1 MMPTCGCCRH
11 WLSRKLFDWFHAVRI
26 EVKES
31 FVRALL
37 MAAGVLSTTVI
48 HAENAA
54 PNANFYPSHPVR
66 VIVPFAPGGPADI
79 VARLLTQ
86 KLSEHLGKQFYV
98 ENQAGAGGN
107 LGMGAAARAA
117 PDGYTLVLVS
127 SSYMVNPSLYPKVP
141 YDQAKDFLP
150 VTLPAYAPNVLVANP
165 SLPVG
170 SVKELAEFIKA
181 NPGKHSFAS
190 AGMGTTP
197 YLSGELFK
205 LSIGADL
212 VHVPFNGSAPAIQST
227 LGGHTPFAF
236 VVLAPAVPHV
246 KEGKL
251 RGLAVLSARR
261 SSAVPDVPTIA
272 EAGFPG
278 QEADTLLGVLVPAG
292 TPKEIVELLHREIVR
307 IVALPDVKDRLD
319 AIGFVPVAN
328 TPDEFAAVI
337 KAEAARW
344 AKVIRAANI
353 KAEP

>member
-1 MMPTCGCCRH
+1 MKYVQSIACGLAC
-11 WLSRKLFDWFHAVRI
+11 LLLLTGAVR
-26 EVKES
+26 
-31 FVRALL
+31 AQT
-37 MAAGVLSTTVI
+37 AA
-48 HAENAA
+48 
-54 PNANFYPSHPVR
+54 YPTRPVR

-86 KLSEHLGKQFYV
+86 KLSERLGKQFYV

-117 PDGYTLVLVS
+117 PDGHTLVLVS

-141 YDQAKDFLP
+141 YDLAKDFLP
-150 VTLPAYAPNVLVANP
+150 VTLPAYAPNVLIANP
-165 SLPVG
+165 SLPAK
-170 SVKELAEFIKA
+170 SVKELAEFVK
-181 NPGKHSFAS
+181 GGQYSFAS

-205 LSIGADL
+205 LSLGADL

-236 VVLAPAVPHV
+236 VVLAPAVSHI

-251 RGLAVLSARR
+251 RGLAVLSAQR

-292 TPKEIVELLHREIVR
+292 TAKEIVELLHREIVR
-307 IVALPDVKDRLD
+307 IVALPEVKERLD

-328 TPDEFAAVI
+328 TPDEFAAII
-337 KAEAARW
+337 KGETARW
-344 AKVIRAANI
+344 AEVIRAANI
-353 KAEP
+353 KAQ